1 MNRYP
6 FLLLGF
12 LASAVATFEAAG
24 PVPASRYLPA
34 GQLSGP
40 EWKVE
45 PEAQNDGYMNTYTLT
60 SRFGSW
66 QASGRM
72 QVAVRGREIEALAKL
87 EEVSKSEV
95 FLDAV
100 KKSATAPLQLVSDVT
115 TKPVETIKG
124 VPTGVSRWL
133 KKTSYQVKETYHD
146 TKETV
151 ANRDEEKKEPGAGGD
166 AGMTETMKQQASK
179 YALDQLKISSAERR
193 WYAEL
198 GVDPYTDN
206 EVVRKAVQSVA
217 RVEGLTSF
225 GMRYSGIP
233 SIPGAGEIRKTMDMV
248 WKTDPWEL
256 RLRNRKILLAAGVS
270 EETARAFEDNPALS
284 LTLQTDF
291 INSLSGFEGVAG
303 RQHLLARALEVDSRD
318 EARALVSST
327 SLLLQ
332 LHRGGTPLR
341 EFLAGSR
348 LPVARTAKGGLVA
361 VSLADAIFWTEGVA
375 EAAQSLAGIYAG
387 DPATSRQLFVV
398 GEASGSTKSEVR
410 KLGWEIVD
418 RWQAPASAGS

>member
-1 MNRYP
+1 MNRSP
-6 FLLLGF
+6 FLLVAF
-12 LASAVATFEAAG
+12 LASAATTFEAAG

-45 PEAQNDGYMNTYTLT
+45 PEAQNDGYTNTYTLT

-66 QASGRM
+66 EARGRT
-72 QVAVRGREIEALAKL
+72 QVAVRGREIQALAKL

-95 FLDAV
+95 FMDAV
-100 KKSATAPLQLVSDVT
+100 KKSATAPLQLVASVT

-124 VPTGVSRWL
+124 VPAGVNRWF

-151 ANRDEEKKEPGAGGD
+151 TNRDEEEKGKGGEDDPGT
-166 AGMTETMKQQASK
+166 TETMKQQASK

-193 WYAEL
+193 WYADL

-225 GMRYSGIP
+225 GMRYSGLP
-233 SIPGAGEIRKTMDMV
+233 SIPGAGEIRKTMDLV

-284 LTLQTDF
+284 LTLQTEF
-291 INSLSGFEGVAG
+291 INALSSFEGVAG
-303 RQHLLARALEVDSRD
+303 RQHLLARALEVDSLD

-332 LHRGGTPLR
+332 LHRGGTPLK
-341 EFLAGSR
+341 EFLAGTR
-348 LPVARTAKGGLVA
+348 LPVARTAKNGLVA
-361 VSLADAIFWTEGVA
+361 VSLADAVFWTEGVA
-375 EAAQSLAGIYAG
+375 EAAKSLAGIYAG
-387 DPATSRQLFVV
+387 DPATSRRLFVV
-398 GEASGSTKSEVR
+398 GEVSGHAKSEVR
-410 KLGWEIVD
+410 KLGWEIAD
-418 RWQAPASAGS
+418 RWQAPASKG